1 MAVDPTAAPTVDPG
15 DARDAQLSSL
25 YTDYNPQGGMGG
37 LFAPAYIHGLKA
49 SEDAVSKWGLENHP
63 VTYANIDQTRMP
75 NPFQGPS
82 PMSAGNGVYGGP
94 IPLQQAYGDPK
105 GSIDPEAL
113 RVLAQG
119 GKYDFNA
126 RRDAIAQRLAS
137 NQAAQAAVPPPAA
150 TDSSMFLDEN
160 GQPFDIQA
168 YQSALAQYNQQK
180 SLGNVGNLPPMMQ
193 TPPLKSRFPISKNYQ
208 DYNNVG
214 A

>member
-1 MAVDPTAAPTVDPG
+1 M
-15 DARDAQLSSL
+15 
-25 YTDYNPQGGMGG
+25 
-37 LFAPAYIHGLKA
+37 
-49 SEDAVSKWGLENHP
+49 
-63 VTYANIDQTRMP
+63 
-75 NPFQGPS
+75 
-82 PMSAGNGVYGGP
+82 
-94 IPLQQAYGDPK
+94 
-105 GSIDPEAL
+105 
-113 RVLAQG
+113 AQG

-126 RRDAIAQRLAS
+126 RRDAIAQRLVS
-137 NQAAQAAVPPPAA
+137 NQAAQAAVPSPAA

-160 GQPFDIQA
+160 GEPFDIQA